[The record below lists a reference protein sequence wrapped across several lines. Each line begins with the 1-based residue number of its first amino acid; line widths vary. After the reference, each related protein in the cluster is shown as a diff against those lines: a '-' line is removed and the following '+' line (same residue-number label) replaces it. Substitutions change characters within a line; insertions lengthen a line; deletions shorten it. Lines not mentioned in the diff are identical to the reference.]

1 MLLVSLN
8 FSIGLKLF
16 LNVYSGGAVMTIS
29 KFFKAIHILEAVV
42 ILFVLCSCSAHD
54 VGENSDIK
62 FNEDGE
68 GTIVS
73 SVSTESNV
81 STESANTDISIEE
94 ENNTSFDKNE
104 CDTGR
109 TNDIFQIELHMEQIG
124 SVLYG
129 TGHEGGMDLENGIT
143 FLFAVFDGENTDELS
158 WLKTWNNIDISELDY
173 YSGVSVT
180 EDKILMAVND
190 TLYSLYIENG
200 AIDWQLDHI
209 GYPSMPPSIDDAGNI
224 YLVCERK
231 PYLSIINKNGII
243 ESQLYSD
250 QLYGIQDLYF
260 ENDLLIA
267 KIYTETYKEL
277 IIENIDDFKE

>member
-1 MLLVSLN
+1 
-8 FSIGLKLF
+8 
-16 LNVYSGGAVMTIS
+16 MTIS
-29 KFFKAIHILEAVV
+29 KFFKAIHILEAVI

-54 VGENSDIK
+54 VGENIDIVY
-62 FNEDGE
+62 NEDGKS
-68 GTIVS
+68 TI
-73 SVSTESNV
+73 ESNV
-81 STESANTDISIEE
+81 STESANTDIPIEE
-94 ENNTSFDKNE
+94 KDNTSIDKNE
-104 CDTGR
+104 RDTGR
-109 TNDIFQIELHMEQIG
+109 TNDIYQIELHMEQIG
-124 SVLYG
+124 SVHYG
-129 TGHEGGMDLENGIT
+129 TGYEGGTDLENGIT

-209 GYPSMPPSIDDAGNI
+209 GYPSMPPIIDDAGNI

-267 KIYTETYKEL
+267 KIYTETYEEL